1 MQIKTVAFTERVTYH
16 DACHLAHAQRITKA
30 PRDLVK
36 AVAGDNFVDLPES
49 DVCCGSAGSYNLT
62 EPEMAERLQQRKVQ
76 NILKTGAQIV
86 VTSNPGCM
94 LQIEAGLKKAG
105 AQIRVQHI
113 ADFLAE
119 HLPRRT
125 SSWSG
130 GVLLSP
136 RSMAA
141 PLPLP
146 FLDNELLEFTARVW
160 RNASFEP
167 GGLAV
172 VVSFDD
178 LPHLVQAGDDRRAI
192 VRHAQIDEFAHGP
205 QQRSQFR
212 EQFRNALARFR

>member
-1 MQIKTVAFTERVTYH
+1 MAYH

-36 AVAGDNFVDLPES
+36 AVAGENFVDLPES

-76 NILKTGAQIV
+76 NILKTGAQVV

-119 HLPRRT
+119 R
-125 SSWSG
+125 
-130 GVLLSP
+130 
-136 RSMAA
+136 
-141 PLPLP
+141 
-146 FLDNELLEFTARVW
+146 
-160 RNASFEP
+160 
-167 GGLAV
+167 LAKE
-172 VVSFDD
+172 
-178 LPHLVQAGDDRRAI
+178 G
-192 VRHAQIDEFAHGP
+192 
-205 QQRSQFR
+205 
-212 EQFRNALARFR
+212 